1 MKIKNPPWSFSE
13 LTFTIFGMT
22 PQNKSTL
29 GEQGE
34 TIAAIRLQQH
44 GYKLITKNWRFKH
57 KEIDIIAQK
66 DGKIVFVEVKTRS
79 NTFFEAPSEAVTIKK
94 QRLLIE
100 AANQYMIK
108 NNIDM
113 EARFDVVSVIIS
125 GGKEVVEIME
135 NAFYP
140 LVKKR

>member
-1 MKIKNPPWSFSE
+1 LKVKNPPWFFSE
-13 LTFTIFGMT
+13 LTLTIFGMT
-22 PQNKSTL
+22 PRNKSTL

-66 DGKIVFVEVKTRS
+66 DGEIVFVEVKTRS

-94 QRLLIE
+94 QRLLVE

-125 GGKEVVEIME
+125 GGNEIVEIME

>member
-1 MKIKNPPWSFSE
+1 
-13 LTFTIFGMT
+13 L
-22 PQNKSTL
+22 
-29 GEQGE
+29 
-34 TIAAIRLQQH
+34 
-44 GYKLITKNWRFKH
+44 
-57 KEIDIIAQK
+57 
-66 DGKIVFVEVKTRS
+66 V
-79 NTFFEAPSEAVTIKK
+79 
-94 QRLLIE
+94 E

-125 GGKEVVEIME
+125 GGNEIVEIME